1 MIVFR
6 QKGNF
11 SKTEK
16 MLKEK
21 SIDIKKIKKYADLGI
36 EALMSNTPKDTGL
49 TASSWYYTIE
59 KDNGI
64 IKITYC
70 NSNIQDGVPIAVILQ
85 YGHATNNGGWVEG
98 KDYINPSIQPIFDE
112 IANKMRKEVTK
123 K

>member
-112 IANKMRKEVTK
+112 IVNKMWKEVTK

>member
-1 MIVFR
+1 
-6 QKGNF
+6 
-11 SKTEK
+11 
-16 MLKEK
+16 
-21 SIDIKKIKKYADLGI
+21 
-36 EALMSNTPKDTGL
+36 MSNTPKDTGL
-49 TASSWYYTIE
+49 TASSWYYIIE

-112 IANKMRKEVTK
+112 IANKMWKEVTK

>member
-21 SIDIKKIKKYADLGI
+21 SINIKKIKKYADLGI

-70 NSNIQDGVPIAVILQ
+70 NSNIQDGVPIAVVLQ

-112 IANKMRKEVTK
+112 IANKMWKEVTK

>member
-21 SIDIKKIKKYADLGI
+21 SINIKKIKKYADLGI

-70 NSNIQDGVPIAVILQ
+70 KSNIQDGVPIAVILQ

-112 IANKMRKEVTK
+112 IANKMWKEVTK

>member
-112 IANKMRKEVTK
+112 IANKMWKEVTK

>member
-21 SIDIKKIKKYADLGI
+21 SINIKKIKKYADLGI

-112 IANKMRKEVTK
+112 IANKMWKEVTK

>member
-49 TASSWYYTIE
+49 TASSWYYAIE

-70 NSNIQDGVPIAVILQ
+70 NSNIKDGVPIAVILQ

-112 IANKMRKEVTK
+112 IANKMWKEVTK

>member
-70 NSNIQDGVPIAVILQ
+70 NSNIKDGVPIAVILQ

-112 IANKMRKEVTK
+112 IANKMWKEVTK

>member
-16 MLKEK
+16 MLQEK
-21 SIDIKKIKKYADLGI
+21 SINIKKIKKYADLGI

-59 KDNGI
+59 KDNI
-64 IKITYC
+64 SKRL
-70 NSNIQDGVPIAVILQ
+70 DR
-85 YGHATNNGGWVEG
+85 NNEM
-98 KDYINPSIQPIFDE
+98 Q
-112 IANKMRKEVTK
+112 NKKMESQ
-123 K
+123 

>member
-21 SIDIKKIKKYADLGI
+21 SINIKKIKKYADLGI

-59 KDNGI
+59 KYNGI

-112 IANKMRKEVTK
+112 IANKMWKEVTK

>member
-21 SIDIKKIKKYADLGI
+21 SINIKKIKKYADLGI

>member
-64 IKITYC
+64 IKKLKYKSVQ
-70 NSNIQDGVPIAVILQ
+70 N
-85 YGHATNNGGWVEG
+85 
-98 KDYINPSIQPIFDE
+98 
-112 IANKMRKEVTK
+112 R
-123 K
+123 

>member
-59 KDNGI
+59 NDNGI

-112 IANKMRKEVTK
+112 IANKMWKEVTK

>member
-21 SIDIKKIKKYADLGI
+21 SINIKKIKKYADLGI
-36 EALMSNTPKDTGL
+36 EALMSNTPKNTGL

-112 IANKMRKEVTK
+112 IANKMWKEVTK

>member
-21 SIDIKKIKKYADLGI
+21 SINIKKIKKYADLGI

-112 IANKMRKEVTK
+112 IANEMWKEVTK

>member
-21 SIDIKKIKKYADLGI
+21 SINIKKIKKYAELGI
-36 EALMSNTPKDTGL
+36 EALMSNTSKDTGL

-112 IANKMRKEVTK
+112 IANKMWKEVTK

>member
-21 SIDIKKIKKYADLGI
+21 SIHIKKIKKYADLGI

-112 IANKMRKEVTK
+112 IANKMWKEVTK

>member
-21 SIDIKKIKKYADLGI
+21 SINIKKIKKYADLGI

-70 NSNIQDGVPIAVILQ
+70 NSNIKDGVPIAVILQ

-112 IANKMRKEVTK
+112 IANKMWKEVTK

>member
-21 SIDIKKIKKYADLGI
+21 SINIKKIKKYADLGI

-59 KDNGI
+59 KDNEI

-112 IANKMRKEVTK
+112 IANKMWKEVTK

>member
-64 IKITYC
+64 IKIIYC

-112 IANKMRKEVTK
+112 ITNKMWKEVTK

>member
-36 EALMSNTPKDTGL
+36 ETLMSNTPKDTGL

-59 KDNGI
+59 KDNEI

-112 IANKMRKEVTK
+112 IANKMWKEVTK

>member
-21 SIDIKKIKKYADLGI
+21 SINIKKIKKYADLGI

-49 TASSWYYTIE
+49 TASSWY
-59 KDNGI
+59 
-64 IKITYC
+64 
-70 NSNIQDGVPIAVILQ
+70 
-85 YGHATNNGGWVEG
+85 
-98 KDYINPSIQPIFDE
+98 
-112 IANKMRKEVTK
+112 
-123 K
+123 

>member
-85 YGHATNNGGWVEG
+85 YGHATNNGGWVEV
-98 KDYINPSIQPIFDE
+98 KDYINSSIQPIFDE
-112 IANKMRKEVTK
+112 IANKMWKEVTK

>member
-98 KDYINPSIQPIFDE
+98 RDYINPSIQPIFDE
-112 IANKMRKEVTK
+112 IANKMWKEVTK